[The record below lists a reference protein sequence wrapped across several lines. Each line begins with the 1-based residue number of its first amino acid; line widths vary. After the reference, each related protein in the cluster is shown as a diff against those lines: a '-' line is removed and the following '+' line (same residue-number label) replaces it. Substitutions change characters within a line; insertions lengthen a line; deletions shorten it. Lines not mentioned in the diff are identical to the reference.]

1 MKRSWILLVAILGLW
16 SCNKQSDPASTCFIK
31 GTVKSMTKEYLAFTY
46 ADFLDSAKIDQN
58 REFSLEVP
66 VQETGYGMLMY
77 NNALVEVYLEAGKNL
92 EININTK
99 TFPEKIEFGGDLGP
113 INHYLQLARKLDRQ
127 ADISSEVLFKL
138 EPESFQNY
146 TDSIRL
152 TKSKLLLEYEGKFPD
167 IDKAFITKKE
177 ADILY
182 TWASQQLLYPGYYA
196 LIKNQIPPLPEDYH
210 NTYLEKLEL
219 NNASLLISPMYKTF
233 LENYLDYREAV
244 YIENNPKV
252 QEVWFPGSVARFR
265 VIHQEFTDQEV
276 KNYLLYISMIDHLDN
291 FGTEHVES
299 FITNF
304 RVSCTN
310 EEYLSHIEE
319 KFSSNEKLARG
330 KIAPELEFFN
340 REGEKVK
347 LSDLKGKLLYINF
360 WASWSEWSIQEF
372 SYWENLRKDF
382 DGYAIS
388 FISVSMDFVK
398 DKNKWEYILNKQKLG
413 GMHLMQDPKSTAF
426 QDQYFINDLP
436 RYLLIDKEGKI
447 ISAHAPSPSENMEL
461 TLKKLLKE

>member
-16 SCNKQSDPASTCFIK
+16 SCNKQSDPSSTCFIK
-31 GTVKSMTKEYLAFTY
+31 GTVKSMAKEYLAFTY

-310 EEYLSHIEE
+310 EEPATRAVRF
-319 KFSSNEKLARG
+319 K
-330 KIAPELEFFN
+330 
-340 REGEKVK
+340 
-347 LSDLKGKLLYINF
+347 
-360 WASWSEWSIQEF
+360 
-372 SYWENLRKDF
+372 
-382 DGYAIS
+382 
-388 FISVSMDFVK
+388 SMAMCP
-398 DKNKWEYILNKQKLG
+398 I
-413 GMHLMQDPKSTAF
+413 
-426 QDQYFINDLP
+426 
-436 RYLLIDKEGKI
+436 
-447 ISAHAPSPSENMEL
+447 
-461 TLKKLLKE
+461 